1 MRATPVLIALA
12 LAAVAVPAAAATAKP
27 SPGAMFKGVSRAA
40 MLAAAKTAPL
50 KLIDALE
57 TYCDSDTHIADW
69 LTQLT
74 AGEVRSIEW
83 STGPCNLTNTQ
94 NPLDAGGEYC
104 VDATIR
110 LKHAKAHDDVP
121 VIEIYLDDPKHG
133 RPGPAYAFR
142 DVFMSIDGMDYERER
157 QAFQSQWRERFKD
170 APAAPCQDQ

>member
-1 MRATPVLIALA
+1 MRATSVLIALA
-12 LAAVAVPAAAATAKP
+12 LSAALPAMASAAAKP
-27 SPGAMFKGVSRAA
+27 SGATFKGVSRAA

-57 TYCDSDTHIADW
+57 TYCDSDTPISDW

-74 AGEVRSIEW
+74 AGEVRSIVW
-83 STGPCNLTNTQ
+83 STGACNLTNTQ

-110 LKHAKAHDDVP
+110 LKHPKAHDDTPLV
-121 VIEIYLDDPKHG
+121 EIYLDDPKHG

-142 DVFMSIDGMDYERER
+142 DVFLSADGMDYERDR
-157 QAFQSQWRERFKD
+157 HAFQDEWRERFKD
-170 APAAPCQDQ
+170 APAAPCTDE